1 MNQAGDSAAELT
13 RGSVFRI
20 AWPIILANAA
30 VPLLGI
36 ADTAVIGHVG
46 TTSALGAIALG
57 ALIFSFVYWSFG
69 FLRMGTT
76 GFVAQADGAGEPA
89 EVRAVLG
96 RALLLAGLIGVGLL
110 LLQWPIAQLAWAVF
124 SASPEVEGEAAQ
136 YFAARIW
143 GAPAA
148 LGTFALMGTLIGLGK
163 SRQLLVLQLLL
174 NGLNIT
180 LDVTFA
186 GVLGWGVRG
195 IGLGTA
201 VAEWVTL
208 LASFWTVRSLLK
220 AQHSD
225 AEAFWSRARILDRSR
240 LAEMFKANADIM
252 LRTLFLL
259 GGFAWFTDRS
269 AKFGDTNLAANH
281 VLLELVS
288 FAAFFLDGYAFAA
301 ESLVGR
307 AIGAR
312 SRRRFDAAALRSSEL
327 ALVTSCALAAACW
340 LGGELAVR
348 SLTNIEE
355 VRRTAATLVPLA
367 ALYILLSFA
376 AFQLDGIFVGATR
389 TRQMRNASVISMC
402 VFVGSSWP
410 MMQHYGNR
418 GLWFAFIG
426 YVVIRAVSLGAYLP
440 GLRRAIDDR
449 SDCSAANSLL
459 T

>member
-1 MNQAGDSAAELT
+1 MSEAGDSSAELT
-13 RGSVFRI
+13 RSAVFRI

-36 ADTAVIGHVG
+36 ADTAVIGHTG

-57 ALIFSFVYWSFG
+57 ALVFSFVYWSFG

-76 GFVAQADGAGEPA
+76 GFVAQADGAGDQP

-96 RALLLAGLIGVGLL
+96 RALLLAAGIGALLL
-110 LLQWPIAQLAWAVF
+110 LLQWPIARLAWTVF
-124 SASPEVEGEAAQ
+124 SASGDVEAEAAQ

-163 SRQLLVLQLLL
+163 SRHLLLLQLLL
-174 NGLNIT
+174 NGLNIA

-208 LASFWTVRSLLK
+208 FASLWVVRRLLAG
-220 AQHSD
+220 QQSD
-225 AEAFWSRARILDRSR
+225 GEAFWPRERIVDRRR

-252 LRTLFLL
+252 IRTLFLL
-259 GGFAWFTDRS
+259 AGFAWFTDRS
-269 AKFGDTNLAANH
+269 AKFGDLSLAANH

-312 SRRRFDAAALRSSEL
+312 SLRRFDVASLRSTEL
-327 ALVTSCALAAACW
+327 ALFTAFALALACW
-340 LGGELAVR
+340 LGGGWAVR
-348 SLTNIEE
+348 GLTTLDE
-355 VRRTAATLVPLA
+355 VRQAAARLVPFA
-367 ALYILLSFA
+367 AVYILLSFA

-389 TRQMRNASVISMC
+389 TRDMRNASALSMC
-402 VFVGSSWP
+402 VFVGASWP
-410 MMQHYGNR
+410 LMQRLGNR
-418 GLWFAFIG
+418 GLWLAFIG
-426 YVVIRAVSLGAYLP
+426 YVVVRALALGVYLP
-440 GLRRAIDDR
+440 ALRRSIADR
-449 SDCSAANSLL
+449 SDCSEANRLL

>member
-1 MNQAGDSAAELT
+1 MAEAGADSGAELT
-13 RGSVFRI
+13 RVGVFRI

-36 ADTAVIGHVG
+36 ADTAVIGHTG

-57 ALIFSFVYWSFG
+57 ALVFSFVYWSFG

-76 GFVAQADGAGEPA
+76 GFVAQAEGAGDPA

-96 RALLLAGLIGVGLL
+96 RALLLAAAIGVALV
-110 LLQWPIAQLAWAVF
+110 LLQWPIARGAWVVF
-124 SASPEVEGEAAQ
+124 SASPDVEHEAAQ

-163 SRQLLVLQLLL
+163 SRHLLALQLLL

-186 GVLGWGVRG
+186 GVFGWGVRG
-195 IGLGTA
+195 IGVGTA

-208 LASFWTVRSLLK
+208 LAAFLTVRHLLG
-220 AQHSD
+220 AHRRD
-225 AEAFWSRARILDRSR
+225 AEAFWPRARILDRGR

-252 LRTLFLL
+252 IRTWFLL
-259 GGFAWFTDRS
+259 AGFAWFTDRS
-269 AKFGDTNLAANH
+269 AKFGDLSLAANH
-281 VLLELVS
+281 GLLELVS

-312 SRRRFDAAALRSSEL
+312 SRRRFDIVTRRSSEL
-327 ALVTSCALAAACW
+327 ALLTACALAAACW
-340 LGGELAVR
+340 LGGDVAVHWLTSIDDVRQEAAPGRAVYLAV
-348 SLTNIEE
+348 
-355 VRRTAATLVPLA
+355 VRRVPAGRHLCGGDAHPRHAQRLRGFHVCFRGCQLAIDA
-367 ALYILLSFA
+367 ALRQPRLV
-376 AFQLDGIFVGATR
+376 VGVHR
-389 TRQMRNASVISMC
+389 LRGRAS
-402 VFVGSSWP
+402 
-410 MMQHYGNR
+410 
-418 GLWFAFIG
+418 
-426 YVVIRAVSLGAYLP
+426 
-440 GLRRAIDDR
+440 RRARRLPTGLASLDR
-449 SDCSAANSLL
+449 PSKRLL
-459 T
+459 

>member
-1 MNQAGDSAAELT
+1 MSAELS
-13 RGSVFRI
+13 RAGVFRI

-36 ADTAVIGHVG
+36 VDTAVIGHTG
-46 TTSALGAIALG
+46 TTSGLGAIALG
-57 ALIFSFVYWSFG
+57 ALVFSFVYWSFG

-76 GFVAQADGAGEPA
+76 GFVAQAEGGGQQA

-96 RALLLAGLIGVGLL
+96 RALLLASAIGLTLV
-110 LLQWPIAQLAWAVF
+110 LLQWPIAKLAWAVF
-124 SASPEVEGEAAQ
+124 SASPDVEHDAAQ
-136 YFAARIW
+136 YFAMRIW

-148 LGTFALMGTLIGLGK
+148 LATFALMGTLIGLGK

-174 NGLNIT
+174 NALNIG

-186 GVLGWGVRG
+186 GVLGMGVRG

-208 LASFWTVRSLLK
+208 FAAFWTVRRLLQ
-220 AQHSD
+220 AQRVD
-225 AEAFWSRARILDRSR
+225 REEFWPRRRILDRGR
-240 LAEMFKANADIM
+240 LAEMFRTNADIM
-252 LRTLFLL
+252 IRTLFLL
-259 GGFAWFTDRS
+259 AGFAWFTDRS
-269 AKFGDTNLAANH
+269 AKFGDVSLAANH

-307 AIGAR
+307 AIGAG
-312 SRRRFDAAALRSSEL
+312 SRRRFDAAVLRSTEL
-327 ALVTSCALAAACW
+327 ALLTAVLLALVCW
-340 LGGELAVR
+340 LLGGLAVR
-348 SLTNIEE
+348 SLTSIEE
-355 VRRTAATLVPLA
+355 VRREALRFIPLA

-376 AFQLDGIFVGATR
+376 AFQLDGVFVGATR
-389 TRQMRNASVISMC
+389 TRDMRNASVISMC
-402 VFVGSSWP
+402 VFVVASWP
-410 MMQHYGNR
+410 LMKSFGNR

-426 YVVIRAVSLGAYLP
+426 YVVLRALALGAHLR
-440 GLRRAIDDR
+440 GLRRSIGGR
-449 SDCSAANSLL
+449 SGCSAADSLL